1 MAKKSVEQIEWIDAL
16 PTPAAQ
22 GYSMPAEWQIHE
34 ATWLAWPHNAEDWP
48 EKFEPIPWIYAE
60 IVRLISQGENVNIF
74 VQPSARNRNVAEVT
88 KILKRNGVDA
98 TNITLIP
105 QATDRIWTRDSGPIF
120 VQQKASRGRKA
131 KTALCDFKFNAWAKY
146 DNSKHDDKLPAVA
159 ADRLKMERY
168 EVFGLNDAEEYQRFV
183 LEGGSI
189 DVNGAGCVLTTE
201 ECLLSKIQQRNPG
214 FSRERIEK
222 TLCDYLG
229 VRKVLWLDRGIAGD
243 DTHGHVDDT
252 ARFVNANTIVAC
264 VELDKS
270 DDNYAPMQENLRRL
284 KKMRDVN
291 GKQFSVIELPLPDPV
306 IFDGQR
312 LPASYANFYICNAGV
327 LVPVF
332 NDPMD
337 FIALALLNE
346 CFRDRPVIPV
356 YCRDMV
362 WGLGTL
368 HCMTQ
373 QQPE

>member
-1 MAKKSVEQIEWIDAL
+1 MAGKSAQPVEISETM

-22 GYSMPAEWQIHE
+22 GLSMPAEWVAHK

-60 IVRLISQGENVNIF
+60 IIRLISEGEHVNVFI
-74 VQPSARNRNVAEVT
+74 QPSARNRNGREIT
-88 KILKRNGVDA
+88 KILERDNVNMKNV
-98 TNITLIP
+98 TLIP
-105 QATDRIWTRDSGPIF
+105 QATDRIWMRDSGPIF
-120 VQQKASRGRKA
+120 VQQRGGKKGLN

-146 DNSKHDDKLPAVA
+146 DNSVHDDKLPGVVA
-159 ADRLKMERY
+159 ERLKVSRY
-168 EVFGLNDAEEYQRFV
+168 EVFGLNDAGEYQRFV

-201 ECLLSKIQQRNPG
+201 ECLLSKVQQRNPG

-229 VRKVLWLDRGIAGD
+229 VQKVLWLDRGIAGD

-252 ARFVNANTIVAC
+252 ARFVNENTIVTC

-270 DDNYAPMQENLRRL
+270 DANYAPMQENLKRL
-284 KKMRDVN
+284 KKMRDAK
-291 GKQFSVIELPLPDPV
+291 GRQFNIVEIPLPDPV
-306 IFDGQR
+306 FFDGQR

-337 FIALALLNE
+337 FVALAILNQ
-346 CFRDRPVIPV
+346 CFKDRPVIPV

-368 HCMTQ
+368 HCLTQ